1 VTCLEGTYRLFTFII
16 LRWSPFFNLSYA
28 RESNEIPIDTP
39 SISSTKSFTSSPW
52 QLQNE
57 YFGTGASFVWKMRH
71 KPGDPSS
78 SFYEEKGCDNK
89 LHAFPLSTEGTPVQ
103 LCRYD
108 IMGVGVGD
116 IHSHNE
122 NSDQFVGKDADDL
135 GFAIVLDRNLLRG
148 KTSPSNAFCSPRL
161 TNEGD
166 GTFEVRNLEIWT
178 FTPCSN
184 VENAKQLEL
193 STFLNQNPKQ
203 SPEITVTGAITHTT
217 NPLKPKKSQCDKSG
231 VSREFSEC
239 PFDEE
244 KKCNTIIEEIGSISE
259 ELIEAQ
265 SENDDIEICS
275 DRGLALIQNSMDCNH
290 LSGVRKVGYDDNG
303 IMPSYPRELNPLEL
317 EINSG
322 RYVTISEHEENESK
336 EQDANNDNSADTIC
350 CCLDSSVDDMIDENI
365 TKSQRSI
372 EKQWNSNK
380 LEFGDLT
387 NLTEECT
394 SYDAGQSSVELIY
407 AESQILENKIKT
419 LKFCIEKEQN
429 AIQDLSSER
438 DSLGSS
444 LEQLQEKEEQMHSEI
459 ASSKCEIDKLQE
471 ANNELQNLSTDQQEK
486 LSRAETSYG
495 ELQKEK
501 AEAIERLRVEID
513 GMQNSIDIFLIE
525 RNEAL
530 PMMKLLEKDLAAKDS
545 KLLFLSN
552 ANNDLLEENS
562 ESDRKLKEVEHSFL
576 SSVKGK
582 EDAIDR
588 LREEMVQKQNAIKDL
603 WNTRDQLAAQMENL
617 IESEFH
623 RETFIATCKI
633 ELDKERDLNTELFQQ
648 NTDLELKLKDDEHK
662 FTKSSSEKADVID
675 RLHLEVLEKQNAI
688 ESLSSE
694 IKTWQGIGER
704 KEIVINALKSQ
715 IQNLEKKLESV
726 QREFVSSEE
735 QSLNKIEDLRR
746 QLDAEK
752 LKEKKSDES
761 KQKQIDN
768 LNALH
773 SQVLQ
778 EKVELIEALHKERK
792 TKEDYI
798 HTLVN
803 DHRGVVEKKESLEMQ
818 ICDITSQLEIVLE
831 ELVVSKKKA
840 VHEREALCTDLKSGQ
855 NAIEVL
861 NESVSEKEHCIKEL
875 QKIIEEKQNSI
886 DSLDSDRLCATVR
899 MEKMEADRCKIQNQ
913 LKCLQQELLD
923 AKKEIEIQ
931 RKDMCEKRSETDVHL
946 EKINLAHA
954 SELEGKDLIISDLK
968 EEVEVL
974 ESVKCMIVEKERIA
988 TAALIEHLQD
998 ENTLA
1003 SKSDD
1008 GLKRTLQDIRV
1019 RISKHLEEEVSATFL
1034 TEKELNDEV
1043 EMSFIASLAERDKL
1057 IKHLQEV
1064 ISEKHTL
1071 FESLTQEH
1079 KEAIEKEYLL
1089 SKDLIDAK
1097 DCLDAA
1103 SVDAKEASEKLNNE
1117 SNKLAAANDT
1127 IASCKASI
1135 HSKEI
1140 EIDSLSEEIKILL
1153 NKVELAEE
1161 EQRRLKDEHER
1172 CTEAIQQE
1180 SRRAASDHTAEM
1192 SELKTSRALEG
1203 DNFSLRSAEPIRTS
1217 RSQVVV
1223 LRDVEKK
1230 KTKSGIRKRFLFA
1243 FVPILIFLLMYT
1255 LLSIGSNDDIKVGS
1269 KDIVLS
1275 SDRQLVDSHAE
1286 GSKACGSLNNASN
1299 ALAIMLLADYL
1310 RDVASTNTDLIDAFT
1325 ETQEKLKAYHS
1336 KHIRVTELEL
1346 KMQHLEIIRREEECF
1361 LQDKI
1366 TGLESQLHGSQHAK
1380 NDLEKIDTTRR
1391 QQIVGLELQ
1400 LNEEQTRKQHV
1411 KIELE
1416 KLDIARRREISELE
1430 MQLKEAK
1437 TRQDGQEKVIDSWKK
1452 VEQTKSV
1459 NGRSVNLVSA
1469 EQQTVYM
1476 VNPNETLPSNMVQ
1489 VSTIKDQENAK
1500 SIGRIEQLSNLDPY
1514 RSSPLTPEILR
1525 QSQTMKTYL
1534 SPGYCLTEITQQR
1547 DSSKQR
1553 LSLINEIARGE
1564 MMLNRATL

>member
-1 VTCLEGTYRLFTFII
+1 
-16 LRWSPFFNLSYA
+16 
-28 RESNEIPIDTP
+28 
-39 SISSTKSFTSSPW
+39 
-52 QLQNE
+52 
-57 YFGTGASFVWKMRH
+57 M
-71 KPGDPSS
+71 
-78 SFYEEKGCDNK
+78 
-89 LHAFPLSTEGTPVQ
+89 
-103 LCRYD
+103 
-108 IMGVGVGD
+108 
-116 IHSHNE
+116 
-122 NSDQFVGKDADDL
+122 
-135 GFAIVLDRNLLRG
+135 
-148 KTSPSNAFCSPRL
+148 
-161 TNEGD
+161 
-166 GTFEVRNLEIWT
+166 
-178 FTPCSN
+178 
-184 VENAKQLEL
+184 
-193 STFLNQNPKQ
+193 
-203 SPEITVTGAITHTT
+203 
-217 NPLKPKKSQCDKSG
+217 
-231 VSREFSEC
+231 
-239 PFDEE
+239 
-244 KKCNTIIEEIGSISE
+244 EIG
-259 ELIEAQ
+259 
-265 SENDDIEICS
+265 
-275 DRGLALIQNSMDCNH
+275 
-290 LSGVRKVGYDDNG
+290 
-303 IMPSYPRELNPLEL
+303 
-317 EINSG
+317 
-322 RYVTISEHEENESK
+322 
-336 EQDANNDNSADTIC
+336 
-350 CCLDSSVDDMIDENI
+350 
-365 TKSQRSI
+365 
-372 EKQWNSNK
+372 EK
-380 LEFGDLT
+380 
-387 NLTEECT
+387 
-394 SYDAGQSSVELIY
+394 
-407 AESQILENKIKT
+407 
-419 LKFCIEKEQN
+419 QN

-471 ANNELQNLSTDQQEK
+471 ANTELQNLSTDQQEK

-552 ANNDLLEENS
+552 AINDLLEQNS

-633 ELDKERDLNTELFQQ
+633 ELDKERDLNSELFQQ

-704 KEIVINALKSQ
+704 KESVINALKSQ

-1564 MMLNRATL
+1564 MTLNRATL

>member
-1 VTCLEGTYRLFTFII
+1 MTCLEGTYRLFTFII

-78 SFYEEKGCDNK
+78 SFYEEEGCDNK

-244 KKCNTIIEEIGSISE
+244 KKCKTIIEEIGSISE

-322 RYVTISEHEENESK
+322 RYVTISEHKENESK
-336 EQDANNDNSADTIC
+336 EQDGNNDNSADTIC

-407 AESQILENKIKT
+407 AESQMLENKIKT

-471 ANNELQNLSTDQQEK
+471 ANTELQNLSTDQQEK

-552 ANNDLLEENS
+552 ANNDLLEQNS

-633 ELDKERDLNTELFQQ
+633 ELDKERDLNSELFQQ

-704 KEIVINALKSQ
+704 KESVINALKSQ

-1564 MMLNRATL
+1564 MTLNRATL